1 MLRSRFFCCLF
12 AGLLGLSVETCL
24 ADGAWSG
31 VDVGPGHA
39 EANAGYDAPQGL
51 ARTESRVG
59 QVNVGQGF
67 ALGYGPD
74 GLSLS
79 HSIGVSGQNGLL
91 GAAHNFN
98 LSIGR
103 DGTHVSHG
111 GVQTIG
117 GNSRVLAG
125 GEAHYGPGQL
135 GGGSYT
141 GGFGQ
146 NTRAWSQSRTR
157 RFW

>member
-1 MLRSRFFCCLF
+1 MLRSHFQFC
-12 AGLLGLSVETCL
+12 LLAAAIGLSVETCL

-39 EANAGYDAPQGL
+39 GATAGYDAPQGI

-59 QVNVGQGF
+59 RVNMGRGLAVGF
-67 ALGYGPD
+67 GPN

-79 HSIGVSGQNGLL
+79 HSIGVSGQHGI

-98 LSIGR
+98 MSIGPN
-103 DGTHVSHG
+103 GTHVSHG
-111 GVQTIG
+111 GVQTVG

-125 GEAHYGPGQL
+125 GETHIGSGPIR
-135 GGGSYT
+135 GGSYT
-141 GGFGQ
+141 SGYGH
-146 NTRAWSQSRTR
+146 NTRAWSRSRTR
-157 RFW
+157 RFR

>member
-1 MLRSRFFCCLF
+1 MLKSRLFLCLLT
-12 AGLLGLSVETCL
+12 AVLGLTVETCL

-39 EANAGYDAPQGL
+39 GATAGYDAPQGI

-59 QVNVGQGF
+59 QVSMGRGF
-67 ALGYGPD
+67 ALGLGPD

-79 HSIGVSGQNGLL
+79 HSIGVSGQHGV
-91 GAAHNFN
+91 GVAHNFN
-98 LSIGR
+98 LSIGQ

-117 GNSRVLAG
+117 GNTRVLAG
-125 GEAHYGPGQL
+125 GETHIGSGQIQ
-135 GGGSYT
+135 GGSYSS
-141 GGFGQ
+141 GYGHD
-146 NTRAWSQSRTR
+146 TRVWSNSRTR